1 MTRKLCQPRRCR
13 KTPGLLT
20 LEAMK
25 MQTTV
30 YAPADGIVDEVL
42 VQVGDTVQS
51 KVALMA
57 PVWTRPAPHHLHL
70 APR

>member
-1 MTRKLCQPRRCR
+1 MPAPKVA
-13 KTPGLLT
+13 KDAKLLT

-57 PVWTRPAPHHLHL
+57 PVWTRSAPHHLHL

>member
-1 MTRKLCQPRRCR
+1 
-13 KTPGLLT
+13 
-20 LEAMK
+20 MK